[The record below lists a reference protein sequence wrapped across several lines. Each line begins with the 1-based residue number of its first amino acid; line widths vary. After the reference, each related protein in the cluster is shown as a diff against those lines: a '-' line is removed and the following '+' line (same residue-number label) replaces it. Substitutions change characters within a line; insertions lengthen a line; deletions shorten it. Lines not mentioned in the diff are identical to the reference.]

1 MYSVIVSGMQ
11 NFNDNEGMPYKS
23 ANNKKEFLKHM
34 KEAKLN
40 SEAEKANLNCHAD
53 DNKDRR
59 QGKSKLKARYV
70 KEFTEYE
77 NRKPIDFT
85 LYKIVNQSERETMY
99 VAYETDFLDKF
110 EMYTLPTIW
119 GDIPIED

>member
-1 MYSVIVSGMQ
+1 MQ
-11 NFNDNEGMPYKS
+11 KLNEYDEMSYLS

-34 KEAKLN
+34 RMAKLN
-40 SEAEKANLNCHAD
+40 SEAKSIPEKNVGND
-53 DNKDRR
+53 SKR
-59 QGKSKLKARYV
+59 SVKLKLRAKYV

-85 LYKIVNQSERETMY
+85 LYKITNPTERETMY

-110 EMYTLPTIW
+110 DMYTLPTIW